1 MLRHLKNANEL
12 ALYASVS
19 CGAAF
24 LGRLLP
30 AFYFPVLLLR
40 FGVVAYCVYVIAY
53 TEKNKELAVIIGG
66 SVFLGML
73 GGYWDLIEIH
83 LRYNLSQLVSGA
95 TAISVFLL
103 IALVIYMQVTS
114 GKISQK

>member
-40 FGVVAYCVYVIAY
+40 LGVVGYCIYVIAY
-53 TEKNKELAVIIGG
+53 TEKNKELAVILGG
-66 SVFLGML
+66 AVFLGAL
-73 GGYWDLIEIH
+73 GGYWDLVEVY
-83 LRYNLSQLVSGA
+83 LRYNLSQIVSVITTISIFVLAGLV
-95 TAISVFLL
+95 VYL
-103 IALVIYMQVTS
+103 QVRNN
-114 GKISQK
+114 GKTR

>member
-30 AFYFPVLLLR
+30 AFYFPILLLR
-40 FGVVAYCVYVIAY
+40 LGVVGYCIYVIAY
-53 TEKNKELAVIIGG
+53 TEKNKELAVILGG

-83 LRYNLSQLVSGA
+83 LRYNLQQIVSGI
-95 TAISVFLL
+95 TAVSIFVLA
-103 IALVIYMQVTS
+103 IAVIYLQVNNGKTS
-114 GKISQK
+114 KK